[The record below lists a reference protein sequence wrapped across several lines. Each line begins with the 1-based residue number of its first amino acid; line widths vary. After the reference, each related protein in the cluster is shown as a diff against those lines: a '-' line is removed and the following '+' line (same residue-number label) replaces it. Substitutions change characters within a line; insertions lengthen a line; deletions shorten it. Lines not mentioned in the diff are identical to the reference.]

1 MLRLDVSMLDS
12 LQSGGGGEYQ
22 GWTCPCWIPYRVGVS
37 VKIGR
42 VHVGFPT
49 EWGEGEC

>member
-12 LQSGGGGEYQ
+12 LQSGG
-22 GWTCPCWIPYRVGVS
+22 RVS
-37 VKIGR
+37 VKVGR

-49 EWGEGEC
+49 EWGRVSVKVGRVHVGCPLEKGGG

>member
-12 LQSGGGGEYQ
+12 LQSGGRG
-22 GWTCPCWIPYRVGVS
+22 S
-37 VKIGR
+37 VKVGR

>member
-12 LQSGGGGEYQ
+12 LQSGG
-22 GWTCPCWIPYRVGVS
+22 RVS
-37 VKIGR
+37 VKVGC

-49 EWGEGEC
+49 EWVGGASVKVGRVHVGCPLEKGGG

>member
-1 MLRLDVSMLDS
+1 M
-12 LQSGGGGEYQ
+12 
-22 GWTCPCWIPYRVGVS
+22 RVKVGRVHVGFPTEWGRVS
-37 VKIGR
+37 VKVGR